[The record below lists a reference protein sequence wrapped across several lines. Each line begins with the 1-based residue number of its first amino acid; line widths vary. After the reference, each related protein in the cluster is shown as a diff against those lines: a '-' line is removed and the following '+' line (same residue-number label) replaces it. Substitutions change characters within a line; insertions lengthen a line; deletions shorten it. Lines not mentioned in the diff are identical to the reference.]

1 MGKWL
6 HQAQEI
12 ERLRRENQRL
22 VATLAQLKIHLG
34 DEASDID
41 PYGVSAEELRLAYL
55 GPENR
60 RYQGLPRA
68 NWRRPLNRQERHRF
82 CALVCKNSRGLPL
95 SIIFTRC
102 LEAMARF
109 SITLAN

>member
-41 PYGVSAEELRLAYL
+41 PYGVSAEELRLATSGQRIAAIKAY
-55 GPENR
+55 R
-60 RYQGLPRA
+60 
-68 NWRRPLNRQERHRF
+68 ERTG
-82 CALVCKNSRGLPL
+82 ADLLTAKNAIDSVL
-95 SIIFTRC
+95 
-102 LEAMARF
+102 
-109 SITLAN
+109 